1 MLAEYYQQ
9 RFPNDT
15 IKLNYTEWLGY
26 GIFNSTL
33 MIIAI
38 FIYMQLFYFGIR
50 YKHDPEEDR
59 KVHKGPDSHE
69 ISLKLIIGFTTIFD
83 RGLKYCHKLWPL
95 TDLNKTDFS
104 HFHYRLAI
112 LKSFEMILK

>member
-1 MLAEYYQQ
+1 
-9 RFPNDT
+9 
-15 IKLNYTEWLGY
+15 
-26 GIFNSTL
+26 

-69 ISLKLIIGFTTIFD
+69 ISLELIIGFTAIYV
-83 RGLKYCHKLWPL
+83 RGLKFYH
-95 TDLNKTDFS
+95 NRS
-104 HFHYRLAI
+104 
-112 LKSFEMILK
+112 